1 MNTFFDIKP
10 EILNALKEN
19 KAVVALEST
28 LIAHGMPY
36 PQNLETAKRLEA
48 AIRENGAI
56 PATIAILKGKIKVGL
71 DASEL
76 ELLAGSPNILK
87 VSRRDMSYII
97 ARKLHGATTV
107 AATMIIADKV
117 GIPVFATGG
126 IGGVHRDGQDTL
138 DISAD
143 LPELS
148 RSKVAVISAG
158 AKAIL
163 DLGLTLEYLETL
175 GVPVIGYQTEKFPA
189 FYTRD
194 SGFKADYKVENSEEL
209 ASVLKCHWDLGLG
222 GGLLIANPIPKEY
235 NMSQEIINQAIQKAL
250 NEAHSRG
257 IKGKEITPFLLDQ
270 TKKITDGKS
279 LEANIQLA
287 LNNARLGGK
296 LASAFCKLEHSS

>member
-36 PQNLETAKRLEA
+36 PQNLETAKKLEA

-71 DASEL
+71 NASEL

-107 AATMIIADKV
+107 AATMIIADKA

-194 SGFKADYKVENSEEL
+194 SGFKVDYKVEDSEEL

-235 NMSQEIINQAIQKAL
+235 DMSQGSHQPGYPKSSSGSSFKRYQREGDHTIFIR
-250 NEAHSRG
+250 SD
-257 IKGKEITPFLLDQ
+257 KE
-270 TKKITDGKS
+270 
-279 LEANIQLA
+279 N
-287 LNNARLGGK
+287 
-296 LASAFCKLEHSS
+296 H

>member
-10 EILNALKEN
+10 EILNAIQEK

-48 AIRENGAI
+48 AIRENGAV
-56 PATIAILKGKIKVGL
+56 PATIAILKGKIKIGL
-71 DASEL
+71 NETEL
-76 ELLAGSPNILK
+76 ELLAGSPNVLK

-97 ARKLHGATTV
+97 AKKLHGATTV
-107 AATMIIADKV
+107 AATMIIADQA

-126 IGGVHRDGQDTL
+126 IGGVHREGQNTL

-143 LPELS
+143 LPELNRS
-148 RSKVAVISAG
+148 RVAVVSAG

-175 GVPVIGYQTEKFPA
+175 GVPVMGYQTDKFPA

-194 SGFKADYKVENSEEL
+194 SGFKVDYQVDTPDEL
-209 ASVLKCHWDLGLG
+209 AKVLKCHWDLNLG
-222 GGLLIANPIPKEY
+222 GGILIANPIPEKYEM
-235 NMSQEIINQAIQKAL
+235 NQKVINQAIQTALEKARQ
-250 NEAHSRG
+250 NHV
-257 IKGKEITPFLLDQ
+257 KGKEITPFLLDQ
-270 TKKITDGKS
+270 TKKMTDGKS
-279 LEANIQLA
+279 LESNIQLA
-287 LNNARLGGK
+287 LNNAKLGAQ
-296 LASAFCKLEHSS
+296 LAVAYCKLL